1 MKKQLVSILLT
12 LCMVLPLMPTAA
24 WAAEKPADAPV
35 LVEQGDSSAAAAEK
49 PAAAPAEKETET
61 PAPEPLPTEIALCS
75 YKSTNG
81 TEGDKVSLAAA
92 VTALNENGGGTI
104 TVTSSGLPDEDKRK
118 SHHLEVEEDITI
130 IPQANNPVTVYADG
144 VVFSLRQ
151 GKKRKIDDRSA
162 GNGRRIADI

>member
-49 PAAAPAEKETET
+49 PAAEPAEKDTET
-61 PAPEPLPTEIALCS
+61 PAPDEIALCS

-81 TEGDKVSLAAA
+81 TEEDNVSLAAA

-130 IPQANNPVTVYADG
+130 IPQADNPVTVYADD
-144 VVFSLRQ
+144 VVFALGQ
-151 GKKRKIDDRSA
+151 GKKGKLTIGQQGMNA
-162 GNGRRIADI
+162 GLLTFNG